1 MRDSETEKIVRVR
14 NYEIAQPDWEG
25 GRQVESREKEI
36 PKWSEDG
43 NDGMTDG
50 LCTIEESLANN
61 QSMHLVFLV
70 GLRIRGKEINREA
83 LNSIMDRLY
92 NREMEMVTNDN
103 KSATS
108 TTFSTITSNG

>member
-1 MRDSETEKIVRVR
+1 MVSVRNTKADSHRKYVCYSGRSFVNFVREKGHITEK
-14 NYEIAQPDWEG
+14 WCEG
-25 GRQVESREKEI
+25 MG
-36 PKWSEDG
+36 
-43 NDGMTDG
+43 
-50 LCTIEESLANN
+50 
-61 QSMHLVFLV
+61 
-70 GLRIRGKEINREA
+70 RGKEINREA